1 MLLIKLLRLET
12 VLITEGY
19 FGATAVPLLGIG
31 QAVQD
36 AFVGR
41 AASPARLF
49 KV

>member
-31 QAVQD
+31 PYYLD
-36 AFVGR
+36 GFIPR
-41 AASPARLF
+41 KISR
-49 KV
+49 